1 MLKLVG
7 ISKIHLAGEVQT
19 TALDRIDLEIDAGE
33 YVAITG
39 PSGCGKSTL
48 LGLLGLLD
56 VPNSGDYWFE
66 AASGD
71 RARAG
76 GRPRHAAGR

>member
-1 MLKLVG
+1 MIELSQLTKRYRTG
-7 ISKIHLAGEVQT
+7 DIET
-19 TALDRIDLEIDAGE
+19 TALEQIDLQIESGE

-56 VPNSGDYWFE
+56 APTS
-66 AASGD
+66 A
-71 RARAG
+71 
-76 GRPRHAAGR
+76 